1 MEYAPAR
8 TRHNVLWNTLLIE
21 ALIHHFPHDHAA
33 NEARPDAKTDAGA
46 VGVIIAAA
54 VSVPAVPAVHGRRSH
69 HDLGLR
75 LVVMMMDNLL
85 LRGRRV
91 PRLLRVLRLLRVM
104 RRLCVLNRRS
114 LGNGTAGRGGRGHH
128 HVERLASSQP
138 LRDND
143 LHQARR
149 RLHPERLAAAHTLRH
164 LHPHLRH
171 RGLDDRLGDRLAHNW
186 IHGYIAEACCRVA
199 GGA

>member
-1 MEYAPAR
+1 
-8 TRHNVLWNTLLIE
+8 V
-21 ALIHHFPHDHAA
+21 
-33 NEARPDAKTDAGA
+33 A
-46 VGVIIAAA
+46 VGA
-54 VSVPAVPAVHGRRSH
+54 H

-186 IHGYIAEACCRVA
+186 IHGYIAEAAHNEA
-199 GGA
+199 GGMLMGCNRFTRMAGATTEGRHYLAAGSPGAPDPSRASISGAANKKNL

>member
-1 MEYAPAR
+1 M
-8 TRHNVLWNTLLIE
+8 
-21 ALIHHFPHDHAA
+21 
-33 NEARPDAKTDAGA
+33 A
-46 VGVIIAAA
+46 VGA
-54 VSVPAVPAVHGRRSH
+54 H

-91 PRLLRVLRLLRVM
+91 LRLLSVLRLLRV
-104 RRLCVLNRRS
+104 LNRHS

-149 RLHPERLAAAHTLRH
+149 RLHPEWLAAAHTLRH

-186 IHGYIAEACCRVA
+186 IHGHIAEAAHHEA
-199 GGA
+199 GGMLMGCNRFTRMAGATTEGRHYLAAGRSPGAPDPSRASISGAANNTTHRSPLTTKRRSYARYD